1 MNVATAA
8 LLELRVR
15 ADSEDGSLIKAV
27 INSTSVSEVGVA
39 VGLLCD
45 VVSRRTLV
53 SALNLREVLA
63 ELPSS
68 PFIMATD
75 FEGLAK
81 FAPLEMRGQSWVERI
96 GEGPDAPE
104 IEIIGQGNLC
114 YDIVVRIGDRSSF
127 LKPAPVTSDFIR
139 PDALDLLL
147 ENEELLVGVLELTRS
162 MGVVQNPRFYFT
174 VEDWQTEH
182 AGETMQGI
190 SDLF

>member
-1 MNVATAA
+1 MNVAAAA

-15 ADSEDGSLIKAV
+15 ADTEDGSLIKAV
-27 INSTSVSEVGVA
+27 INSTSVTEAGVA

-63 ELPSS
+63 DLPSA

-75 FEGLAK
+75 FAGLAK
-81 FAPLEMRGQSWVERI
+81 FASLEQRGQSWVKVL
-96 GEGPDAPE
+96 GDGPEAPE

-114 YDIVVRIGDRSSF
+114 YDIIVRIGDRSSF
-127 LKPAPVTSDFIR
+127 LKPAPITADFVR
-139 PDALDLLL
+139 PDALELLL
-147 ENEELLVGVLELTRS
+147 ESEALLLGVLELTRS

-174 VEDWQTEH
+174 LEDWQTEH
-182 AGETMQGI
+182 AAEAMQGI